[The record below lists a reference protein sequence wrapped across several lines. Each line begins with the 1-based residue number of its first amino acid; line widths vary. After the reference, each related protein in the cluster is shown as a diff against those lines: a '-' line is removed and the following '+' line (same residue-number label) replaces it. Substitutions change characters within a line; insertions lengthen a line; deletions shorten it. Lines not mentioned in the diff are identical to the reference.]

1 MKKRTKIIVIIVT
14 LIIVVPAIVFPLYF
28 YGSSRAT
35 VNSIVIDSVTTS
47 GSHSFG
53 SERFFNCIIN
63 ISISSQSCCDSVERC
78 TTKVDENS
86 MKVTISIYMTINTWC
101 LLPAF
106 YSGMIIIT
114 VLLTFYGDWTIS
126 CNNFNIQLDIS
137 DYLLI

>member
-1 MKKRTKIIVIIVT
+1 MVIIVT
-14 LIIVVPAIVFPLYF
+14 LCLVVPAIVIPLYF
-28 YGSSRAT
+28 YGPNRAT

-63 ISISSQSCCDSVERC
+63 ISISSQSTCDSVDRY
-78 TTKVDENS
+78 TTNVDENS
-86 MKVTISIYMTINTWC
+86 MQVTISIYMTSNTPC

-106 YSGMIIIT
+106 YSGMISLPI
-114 VLLTFYGDWTIS
+114 VLTYYGDWIIS
-126 CNNFNIQLDIS
+126 CNNFDVLLDMS

>member
-28 YGSSRAT
+28 YKSSRAT
-35 VNSIVIDSVTTS
+35 VNSIVIDSVTTF
-47 GSHSFG
+47 GSNSFG

-63 ISISSQSCCDSVERC
+63 SSISSHTCCDTVERC
-78 TTKVDENS
+78 IIKVDEDS

-106 YSGMIIIT
+106 YSGMISLF

-126 CNNFNIQLDIS
+126 CNDFTIQLDIS
-137 DYLLI
+137 DYLQI